1 MEVSPAI
8 FRAYDIRG
16 VVDEVLTP
24 DVVREVGKA
33 FGSECEAQGQK
44 RVVVARDGRLSGP
57 MLSEALI
64 DGLM

>member
-33 FGSECEAQGQK
+33 FGSECEARGK
-44 RVVVARDGRLSGP
+44 SGLLSPEMAACRALHYLRL
-57 MLSEALI
+57 
-64 DGLM
+64 

>member
-33 FGSECEAQGQK
+33 GE
-44 RVVVARDGRLSGP
+44 RL
-57 MLSEALI
+57 
-64 DGLM
+64 DVN